1 MNFSNVSFKSVDIQ
15 IPRIY
20 ITSPIF
26 NTSEY
31 GDQLQ
36 DIWIDSLNKDELE
49 EEFGSYKV
57 YYDGNLIIEN
67 GASYTSEGATKN
79 QIISMKETIVTELDT
94 NKEFKKYTFKKYYIP
109 DEGTDPTEIKII
121 EDGFAIE
128 TVFEQKDLIPNIAF
142 GPTLYTVR
150 AEFIKENNKLVLRKG
165 SMEVYK

>member
-1 MNFSNVSFKSVDIQ
+1 
-15 IPRIY
+15 
-20 ITSPIF
+20 
-26 NTSEY
+26 
-31 GDQLQ
+31 
-36 DIWIDSLNKDELE
+36 
-49 EEFGSYKV
+49 
-57 YYDGNLIIEN
+57 EN